1 MNKGFL
7 DYILN
12 YPKKYNLSIFSNL
25 DYEDNKWIEYYTK
38 QLLSKQYDSDK
49 ELANIYRNRSSHYFR
64 LCDYNKCKDDL
75 EKSENLF
82 KNIDNLVSFSFIY
95 EKLKD
100 YNKAIEC
107 LTKYKLEMPEEEY
120 IDDYINNLSKVI
132 EFNNGNLIENKF
144 VILRKWVL
152 DNGGNLDLIK
162 VNYQTNDN
170 REILSSNNISMH
182 DKILRIPLKCLIT
195 TELGK
200 ETNIG
205 KEILEK
211 GIQLISNHN
220 WITFVLLE
228 TFRDKDSYFYSYVGI
243 MPKEFNTVPINFS
256 EYYIKKLSGS
266 QCIEC
271 IDNKKN
277 LLMGDYINLRKN
289 IDSFRNYNYNDY
301 FWARTVVITRIYGI
315 IINGQKTQALV
326 PFADMLN
333 HKTDSKT
340 RWTFNDKDK
349 FFEITSN
356 GSILKDCPIT
366 DSYGYKCN
374 SRFFVNYGFVLDNNI
389 DNKSEF
395 IIDLNSNDFNLVNL
409 KFKLNTSYKFGTL
422 TKCYNDFV
430 NFLSII
436 RYYICEDI
444 ELIKNPLSNFLIP
457 ISIENEILV
466 LKHLLRICIKHLKQY
481 SSSLKE
487 DSNVL
492 LDPLYKYNYHNSN
505 IRNCILVI
513 YGEKLIYDYYMKLA
527 LLGIKILRKDFLEL
541 IKTKLLLDGLNGI
554 YKRYISENICV
565 LYN

>member
-1 MNKGFL
+1 MIKIIDNM
-7 DYILN
+7 LN
-12 YPKKYNLSIFSNL
+12 CQ
-25 DYEDNKWIEYYTK
+25 DDKWIEHY
-38 QLLSKQYDSDK
+38 SKQILLKNYDNDI
-49 ELANIYRNRSSHYFR
+49 ELSNLYRKRSSHYFS

-75 EKSENLF
+75 ERSENLF
-82 KNIDNLVSFSFIY
+82 NDIDNLVSFSFIY

-100 YNKAIEC
+100 YNKGLEC
-107 LTKYKLEMPEEEY
+107 LIKYKAERPEEEY
-120 IDDYINNLSKVI
+120 IDDYINNLRKVI
-132 EFNNGNLIENKF
+132 EFNNDNLIKNKF

-170 REILSSNNISMH
+170 REILSSNNILMD

-205 KEILEK
+205 KEVLEK
-211 GIQLISNHN
+211 DIKLFSNHN

-228 TFRDKDSYFYSYVGI
+228 TFRDKDSYFYSYVDI
-243 MPKEFNTVPINFS
+243 MPKEFNNVPINFS

-266 QCIEC
+266 QCIEN
-271 IDNKKN
+271 IDNKRKSLMVDYVN
-277 LLMGDYINLRKN
+277 LKKN

-301 FWARTVVITRIYGI
+301 VWARTVVITRIYGI
-315 IINGQKTQALV
+315 IINNKKTQALV

-333 HKTDSKT
+333 HKIYPKT

-349 FFEITSN
+349 FFEIISK
-356 GSILKDCPIT
+356 GSILKDSPIS
-366 DSYGYKCN
+366 DSYGCKCN
-374 SRFFVNYGFVLDNNI
+374 SRFFVNYGFVLDSNI
-389 DNKSEF
+389 DNESEF

-409 KFKLNTSYKFGTL
+409 KAKLQYPSYKFGTL
-422 TKCYNDFV
+422 IKSYNNFV

-444 ELIKNPLSNFLIP
+444 ELIKKPLSNFLVP

-466 LKHLLRICIKHLKQY
+466 LKHLLCICIKHLKKY

-492 LDPLYKYNYHNSN
+492 LDPLCKYNYHNSN
-505 IRNCILVI
+505 IRNCISI
-513 YGEKLIYDYYMKLA
+513 MYGEKLIYDYYMKLA

-541 IKTKLLLDGLNGI
+541 IKTKLLLDSLNGI
-554 YKRYISENICV
+554 YKRYISENICI
-565 LYN
+565 LYNFN

>member
-1 MNKGFL
+1 MNKRLL
-7 DYILN
+7 DSMLN
-12 YPKKYNLSIFSNL
+12 CQ
-25 DYEDNKWIEYYTK
+25 DNKWIEYYTK
-38 QLLSKQYDSDK
+38 QLLLKQYGNDK
-49 ELANIYRNRSSHYFR
+49 ELANIYRKRSSHYFR

-75 EKSENLF
+75 KKSENLF

-107 LTKYKLEMPEEEY
+107 LTKYKLEMPKEEY

-132 EFNNGNLIENKF
+132 EFNNCNLIKNKF
-144 VILRKWVL
+144 VLLRKWVL

-444 ELIKNPLSNFLIP
+444 ELIKKPLSNFLVP

-466 LKHLLRICIKHLKQY
+466 LKHLLRICIKHLKKY
-481 SSSLKE
+481 SSSLNE

-513 YGEKLIYDYYMKLA
+513 YGEKLIYEYYMKLA

-541 IKTKLLLDGLNGI
+541 IKTNLLLDSLNSM
-554 YKRYISENICV
+554 YKRYISENIYI
-565 LYN
+565 LYNFN